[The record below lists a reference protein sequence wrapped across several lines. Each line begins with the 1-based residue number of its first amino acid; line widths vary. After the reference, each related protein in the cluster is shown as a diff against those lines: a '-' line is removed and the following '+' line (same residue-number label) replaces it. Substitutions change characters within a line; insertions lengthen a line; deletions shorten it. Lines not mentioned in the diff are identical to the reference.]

1 MEENFYTINELC
13 EELDEPRHKI
23 RRRLIK
29 LNIKAINEDTRNY
42 KNEPLEYDHQ
52 TFLKLV
58 EEFDIKFINRESTA
72 SVQHCTTESTTE
84 STTNEQHFTAEK
96 DNKDKLIEVLENQL
110 EEANKSRA
118 NLEKLLDQQQQLTM
132 IFNKKFESL
141 KLEFDEKKEPG
152 KNIEETKKWWKFWK

>member
-52 TFLKLV
+52 TFLKL
-58 EEFDIKFINRESTA
+58 
-72 SVQHCTTESTTE
+72 
-84 STTNEQHFTAEK
+84 
-96 DNKDKLIEVLENQL
+96 
-110 EEANKSRA
+110 
-118 NLEKLLDQQQQLTM
+118 
-132 IFNKKFESL
+132 
-141 KLEFDEKKEPG
+141 
-152 KNIEETKKWWKFWK
+152 

>member
-72 SVQHCTTESTTE
+72 LYNRKYNRKY
-84 STTNEQHFTAEK
+84 NEWTAFY
-96 DNKDKLIEVLENQL
+96 
-110 EEANKSRA
+110 SR
-118 NLEKLLDQQQQLTM
+118 KR
-132 IFNKKFESL
+132 
-141 KLEFDEKKEPG
+141 
-152 KNIEETKKWWKFWK
+152 